1 MTSTA
6 SARRGTHQAG
16 SRTWV
21 VRHERHR
28 ARAGCSITGRPPG
41 PRTVRRR
48 PVPHRRN
55 RAEHRGH
62 ANRPAARSATA
73 RSSSATTITPEVS
86 IHACKPYPARDCGAR
101 GELVLRPARS
111 DCPHPTVATPSRP
124 ADTLTTAGQPSPTD
138 LAGPRHPT
146 RFVLTLSLHTK
157 PDSPSRSCS
166 PCRRTPNRTARPGRA
181 HLVAAHQTG

>member
-124 ADTLTTAGQPSPTD
+124 ADTLTRISTQLIRRKGQAPHWLGCEGSRGRLDRVAGLRSGEFEVEAVVVPPGD
-138 LAGPRHPT
+138 GGVGGEVGLA
-146 RFVLTLSLHTK
+146 
-157 PDSPSRSCS
+157 
-166 PCRRTPNRTARPGRA
+166 
-181 HLVAAHQTG
+181 